1 MLAACSGSHD
11 QSATTTQPIDPFA
24 TKGPSTSQVPVP
36 APPIVDV
43 GQCFDTDHFAAG
55 TAIDLSSVRV
65 VDCAGPHQHEVYAI
79 VDQSADP
86 GAPYPGDDVLA
97 AFADDRCLAAFT
109 PYTGIDYRASHYD
122 IAKRAPGQGGVGSRR
137 ASRDLRAARRRFRG
151 AQRVGEGP
159 SGLIIRRESRAY
171 VARGTRRV
179 LRAGRRS
186 SHARLNAAA
195 TSGS

>member
-1 MLAACSGSHD
+1 VRTGVIVLALMLAACSGSHD
-11 QSATTTQPIDPFA
+11 HSATTTQPIDPFA
-24 TKGPSTSQVPVP
+24 TKGPSTSQVPLP
-36 APPIVDV
+36 APPAVDV

-109 PYTGIDYRASHYD
+109 PYTGIDYRASRYD
-122 IAKRAPGQGGVGSRR
+122 IANARPDK
-137 ASRDLRAARRRFRG
+137 AAWDRG
-151 AQRVGEGP
+151 E
-159 SGLIIRRESRAY
+159 
-171 VARGTRRV
+171 RRV
-179 LRAGRRS
+179 ICALHDVDFAE
-186 SHARLNAAA
+186 LN
-195 TSGS
+195 GSAKAPPG